1 MYCLVLSQLREQATH
16 IPLSCKG
23 DSWLAL
29 FQESNLCKMS
39 RLPSNSGSHRFVVD
53 SSDVTGEDGFE
64 LVPEIEEFL
73 ISYDEWIQCTHVS
86 VGWRSGT
93 LKKLDEAVKLAEQIS
108 IEIAFVEEEANHRFE
123 KGYKINDLTQV
134 RKGLKKSAYDVVNTA
149 FNNWAREEGAW
160 ESSRRNHMRTVTKL
174 HNRLGKLKKEL
185 ATSPRDLE
193 LIEAFRH
200 LEELE
205 NEQATNLFQ
214 GARVFLR
221 GLDWEHTVD
230 GVGDSAT
237 IGSGFAAL
245 KQAESLIAACFG
257 YGKLIQIPNYSQI
270 QRILDAAMPK
280 LASQINFV
288 VSNIP
293 GIDVALSFASV
304 GAKLIAIYK
313 MSNRY
318 SSVQTIENALPTG
331 DAKSAVSAIKI
342 WQQEYLHE
350 QKKQAAMMAGTAGL
364 NLAALLCPPGQPVAR
379 FAACAKAIKDT
390 MDCIVKIA
398 NQVKQANELERYLA
412 TVTKIDG
419 NIFKIS
425 PLVGAYYVLN
435 ASLSTISRHL
445 VPFTSPT
452 FQADTEYLR
461 RSGAIFDLLT
471 DSEMLI
477 AQSHFELRPKDGL
490 MFRKSE
496 NMSNLTQL
504 NLWAKQ
510 KTISAS
516 KLYNKAATKLDA
528 AADSVS
534 EWYNK
539 KSA

>member
-1 MYCLVLSQLREQATH
+1 
-16 IPLSCKG
+16 
-23 DSWLAL
+23 
-29 FQESNLCKMS
+29 
-39 RLPSNSGSHRFVVD
+39 
-53 SSDVTGEDGFE
+53 VTGDNGFE

-93 LKKLDEAVKLAEQIS
+93 LKKLDEAVKLAEQIA

-123 KGYKINDLTQV
+123 KAYKINDLAQV
-134 RKGLKKSAYDVVNTA
+134 QKGLKQNAYDIVNKA
-149 FNNWAREEGAW
+149 FNSWAREEGAW
-160 ESSRRNHMRTVTKL
+160 ESSRRNHMRTITKL

-185 ATSPRDLE
+185 ATSQRDLE
-193 LIEAFRH
+193 LTEAYKY

-205 NEQATNLFQ
+205 NEQAVNLFQ
-214 GARVFLR
+214 GARVFIR
-221 GLDWEHTVD
+221 GLDWDHAVD
-230 GVGDSAT
+230 GGGHLGTLASAP
-237 IGSGFAAL
+237 GAVE
-245 KQAESLIAACFG
+245 QAKSLIAACFG
-257 YGKLIQIPNYSQI
+257 HGKLVQIPNYSQI
-270 QRILDAAMPK
+270 QNVLDAAVPT

-293 GIDVALSFASV
+293 GIDVAAKFASV
-304 GAKLIAIYK
+304 GVKLATIYK
-313 MSNRY
+313 MSNRHG
-318 SSVQTIENALPTG
+318 SVHTIENALPTG
-331 DAKSAVSAIKI
+331 DAKAAVSAIKI
-342 WQQEYLHE
+342 WQQEYLRE
-350 QKKQAAMMAGTAGL
+350 EKKQAAMMAGLATL
-364 NLAALLCPPGQPVAR
+364 NLAAVLCPVGQPVAR
-379 FAACAKAIKDT
+379 FAACAKSIKDT
-390 MDCIVKIA
+390 MDCIMKIA

-452 FQADTEYLR
+452 FQTDTEYLR

-477 AQSHFELRPKDGL
+477 AECHFELRPRDGL

-496 NMSNLTQL
+496 NMSKLTQL

-510 KTISAS
+510 KTVSAS
-516 KLYNKAATKLDA
+516 KFYDKAATKIGA